1 MQYYRQLI
9 LFFTVLFA
17 LCGCEG
23 TTFRSSVPAYPV
35 RVVIDTKMGEFVH
48 FTPEAFSSY
57 VVANKKGYFLNGKWV
72 TSASAM
78 DAFGYGE
85 NIVVFVSMFGY
96 VAFDLACP
104 NCAEK
109 GLRSPCEV
117 NGGFAVCTTC
127 EEQYDLLSGTAA
139 PQKGIAHEA
148 LRKLTLVNS
157 DGRLTITQGQ

>member
-1 MQYYRQLI
+1 MQHYRQLI

-23 TTFRSSVPAYPV
+23 TTFRSSVQPYPV
-35 RVVIDTKMGEFVH
+35 RVEINTHKDASVH

-57 VVANKKGYFLNGKWV
+57 VVANEKGYFLNGKKVGEALATEAW
-72 TSASAM
+72 
-78 DAFGYGE
+78 GYGGV
-85 NIVVFVSMFGY
+85 VVFVSMFGY

-109 GLRSPCEV
+109 GACHPCEI
-117 NGGFAVCTTC
+117 NGGSAVCTTC

>member
-1 MQYYRQLI
+1 MQHHRQLI
-9 LFFTVLFA
+9 GFLIVLFA

-35 RVVIDTKMGEFVH
+35 RVVIDTKMGAFVH
-48 FTPEAFSSY
+48 FKPETTSSF
-57 VVANKKGYFLNGKWV
+57 VIANRDGYFLDNKWV
-72 TSASAM
+72 TSSSAM
-78 DAFGYGE
+78 DAYGYGGVLVYVSFFGY
-85 NIVVFVSMFGY
+85 NAY
-96 VAFDLACP
+96 DLACP

-109 GLRSPCEV
+109 GACHPCEV

-139 PQKGIAHEA
+139 PQRGIAHEA

>member
-35 RVVIDTKMGEFVH
+35 RVVIDTHKDAFVH

-57 VVANKKGYFLNGKWV
+57 VVANKKGYFLNGKKVGEALATEAW
-72 TSASAM
+72 
-78 DAFGYGE
+78 GYGGV
-85 NIVVFVSMFGY
+85 VVFVSMFGY
-96 VAFDLACP
+96 DAYDLACP

-109 GLRSPCEV
+109 GLKSPCEV
-117 NGGFAVCTTC
+117 NGGFGVCPAC